1 MTIKTVNKRRAGF
14 LLIGIAASIIVGC
27 ATVKGTVMGAGIGY
41 VLGDA
46 EMGASIGATAG
57 LIKDI
62 WD

>member
-1 MTIKTVNKRRAGF
+1 MRNTIRIPLAM
-14 LLIGIAASIIVGC
+14 LLALALLGC
-27 ATVKGTVMGAGIGY
+27 STVKGTALGAGIGY

-46 EMGASIGATAG
+46 QTGAAIGATAG

>member
-1 MTIKTVNKRRAGF
+1 MRNTIRISLGT
-14 LLIGIAASIIVGC
+14 LLALALLGC
-27 ATVKGTVMGAGIGY
+27 STVKGTALGAGIGY

-46 EMGASIGATAG
+46 ETGAAIGATAG

>member
-1 MTIKTVNKRRAGF
+1 MKNAIRLPLAM
-14 LLIGIAASIIVGC
+14 LLALALLGC
-27 ATVKGTVMGAGIGY
+27 STVKGTAMGAGIGY

-46 EMGASIGATAG
+46 QTGAAIGATAG